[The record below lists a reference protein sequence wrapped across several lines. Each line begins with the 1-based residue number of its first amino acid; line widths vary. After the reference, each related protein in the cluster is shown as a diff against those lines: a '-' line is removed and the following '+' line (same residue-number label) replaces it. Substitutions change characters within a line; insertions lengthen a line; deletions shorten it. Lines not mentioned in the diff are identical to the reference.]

1 MTVATVDRGATF
13 ASAERRIVCRSLVWI
28 AGSWALTPGKVT
40 LSGSQNDASSSI
52 GSPIR
57 VVLADDEC
65 LFRASLR
72 QLLGA
77 PPSIITDVYGVDVG
91 PGFEVVGEAGSGE
104 DTIALVEKL
113 EPDLL
118 LLDLCLPRMSG
129 LDALRTIGP
138 RRSMR
143 TIVLASA
150 LGRTDLVA
158 ALNLGAHGLLLK
170 DASTTTLFEAIMCVA
185 AGQYWISQM
194 LLTLLVETVRPL
206 LQSPDLTA
214 ISGPTAKLTRRE
226 RQVLNLVVA
235 GCSNREIAQQCSVS
249 EQTVKHHLTRM
260 FDKVGASNRLE
271 LAMVAT
277 QHGLDSSAVC

>member
-1 MTVATVDRGATF
+1 
-13 ASAERRIVCRSLVWI
+13 
-28 AGSWALTPGKVT
+28 VT
-40 LSGSQNDASSSI
+40 LSGSSNHAISSI
-52 GSPIR
+52 GSPLR

-77 PPSIITDVYGVDVG
+77 PGSIIRNVYGVDISVE
-91 PGFEVVGEAGSGE
+91 FDVVGEAGSGE
-104 DTIALVEKL
+104 DTVAIVEKVQ
-113 EPDLL
+113 PDLL

-129 LDALRTIGP
+129 LDALRAIGL
-138 RRSMR
+138 RQSMR
-143 TIVLASA
+143 TIVLAGD
-150 LGRTDLVA
+150 LGRGDLVA
-158 ALNLGAHGLLLK
+158 ALNLGARGLVLK
-170 DASTTTLFEAIMCVA
+170 DASTTTLFEAIACVI
-185 AGQYWISQM
+185 AGQYWISQV
-194 LLTLLVETVRPL
+194 LLTLLVETVRPF

-214 ISGPTAKLTRRE
+214 LGGPTAKLTRRE
-226 RQVLNLVVA
+226 RQVLNLVIA

-277 QHGLDSSAVC
+277 QNGFDATTVC